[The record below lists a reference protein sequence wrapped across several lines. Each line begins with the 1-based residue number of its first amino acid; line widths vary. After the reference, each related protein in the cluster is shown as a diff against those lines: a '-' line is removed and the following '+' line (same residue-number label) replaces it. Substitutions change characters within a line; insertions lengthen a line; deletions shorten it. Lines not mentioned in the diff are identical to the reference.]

1 MATRQGSD
9 ASRTRRSDVAP
20 AVGSAQ
26 GAAAGPPELK
36 RKLVWRMGIAAL
48 MILALL
54 GALALFDYA
63 TVPDDLQPVGQ
74 QFTEPVPVRK
84 KEPVQPVVAA
94 AAPAEEGATE
104 VATEAATATAVE
116 DMAGTVVGTASGTA
130 AGTATRR
137 TPVARLSGQ
146 QSPSAAA
153 AEKPV
158 PAPEPPPPPQVAAT
172 PALPSPGRRQF
183 VTAGAAAEPAQAAP
197 PAAAPQ
203 LTSGYVL
210 HSAIFHDPGRA
221 EEWQA
226 KLAQEGIPSTLEVRL
241 QIGPFK
247 NRAEAE
253 AARRK
258 MNRLGIETLRGLGK
272 TGKP

>member
-20 AVGSAQ
+20 AVGRVQ

-36 RKLVWRMGIAAL
+36 RKLVWRMSFAAL

-63 TVPDDLQPVGQ
+63 TVPDDLQPAGQ

-94 AAPAEEGATE
+94 AAPAEEE
-104 VATEAATATAVE
+104 ATEAATEATVE
-116 DMAGTVVGTASGTA
+116 DTAGTVVGTAAGTA
-130 AGTATRR
+130 AGPATRR
-137 TPVARLSGQ
+137 TPVARLSGEPK
-146 QSPSAAA
+146 PSAAA
-153 AEKPV
+153 AEKSVLP
-158 PAPEPPPPPQVAAT
+158 PEPPPPPQVAAT
-172 PALPSPGRRQF
+172 PALPSPARRQF
-183 VTAGAAAEPAQAAP
+183 VTAGAAAEQAQAAP
-197 PAAAPQ
+197 PAAASQ
-203 LTSGYVL
+203 LSSGYVL

-226 KLAQEGIPSTLEVRL
+226 KLAQEGIPSTLEARL

-258 MNRLGIETLRGLGK
+258 MNKLGIETLRELGK